1 MIEIKNC
8 SKSYRSKFVV
18 DDVTTDIP
26 AGKIT
31 CIIGPNGAGKSTL
44 LNMISRLTPLDSGEI
59 KIDGKKIEDWD
70 KAELAKTIATLKQEN
85 NTNVRLTVYELISF
99 GRFPHSGGR
108 LNAEDKRVIEE
119 AIEYMNLSEFRDK
132 YLDELS
138 GGQRQRAYIAMTIAQ
153 NTKYILLD
161 EPLNNLDMKSSV
173 AMMKILD
180 KLVKDLDKTIVIVMH
195 DINFTSVYSDYI
207 LAMKNGKLKHMDK
220 TQNVV
225 VKEKLE
231 KLYEMPFHIEE
242 INKKIYVFT
251 SRRRDEKDISFISS
265 SCSDLCGSVFLLSIR
280 R

>member
-1 MIEIKNC
+1 MIEIKNV
-8 SKSYRSKFVV
+8 SKSYRLKFVV
-18 DDVTTDIP
+18 ENVTTDIP
-26 AGKIT
+26 EGKIT

-59 KIDGKKIEDWD
+59 KIDGKAISEWD

-85 NTNVRLTVYELISF
+85 TTNVRLTVYELISF

-108 LNAEDKRVIEE
+108 LNNEDKKIIEE
-119 AIEYMNLSEFRDK
+119 AIEYMNLKEFRDK

-153 NTKYILLD
+153 NTKYIFLD

-173 AMMKILD
+173 AMMKILH
-180 KLVKDLDKTIVIVMH
+180 KLVKDFNKTIVIVMH

-207 LAMKNGKLKHMDK
+207 LAMKNGKLKHMDE
-220 TQNVV
+220 TQNVI
-225 VKEKLE
+225 VKERLE

-242 INKKIYVFT
+242 INKKNICVYF
-251 SRRRDEKDISFISS
+251 
-265 SCSDLCGSVFLLSIR
+265 
-280 R
+280 

>member
-1 MIEIKNC
+1 MIEIKNV

-18 DDVTTDIP
+18 ENVTTDIP
-26 AGKIT
+26 EGKIT

-59 KIDGKKIEDWD
+59 KIDGKAIDKWD

-85 NTNVRLTVYELISF
+85 TTNVRLTVYELISF

-108 LNAEDKRVIEE
+108 LNNEDKKIIEE
-119 AIEYMNLSEFRDK
+119 AIEYMNLGEFRDK

-161 EPLNNLDMKSSV
+161 EPLNNLDMKSAV
-173 AMMKILD
+173 QMMKILR
-180 KLVKDLDKTIVIVMH
+180 KLVRDLKKTIVIVMH

-220 TQNVV
+220 TKNIVIQD
-225 VKEKLE
+225 KLE
-231 KLYEMPFHIEE
+231 KLYEMPIEVKE
-242 INKKIYVFT
+242 INNKNICIYF
-251 SRRRDEKDISFISS
+251 
-265 SCSDLCGSVFLLSIR
+265 
-280 R
+280 

>member
-1 MIEIKNC
+1 MIKIKNV
-8 SKSYRSKFVV
+8 SKKYRGKYVV
-18 DDVTTDIP
+18 NDVSTDIP
-26 AGKIT
+26 EGKIT

-44 LNMISRLTPLDSGEI
+44 LNMISRLTPLESGEI
-59 KIDGKKIEDWD
+59 IIDGKNLESWD
-70 KAELAKTIATLKQEN
+70 KSELAKTMATLKQEN
-85 NTNVRLTVYELISF
+85 TTNVRLTVYELISF

-119 AIEYMNLSEFRDK
+119 AIQYMNLDEFRDK

-138 GGQRQRAYIAMTIAQ
+138 GGQKQRAYIAMTIAQ

-173 AMMKILD
+173 AMMKILQQ
-180 KLVKDLDKTIVIVMH
+180 LVQDLGKTIVIVMH

-207 LAMKNGKLKHMDK
+207 LAMKNGKLKHMDL
-220 TQNVV
+220 TQNIV

-242 INKKIYVFT
+242 INKKNICVYF
-251 SRRRDEKDISFISS
+251 
-265 SCSDLCGSVFLLSIR
+265 
-280 R
+280 